1 MGATKRATGRRSAL
15 GLLVLGLFAAVL
27 AAPGTAAAAGG
38 DVAWT
43 FSLAGDGADH
53 ATAIPAGPGGSAF
66 LCGDGRSAG
75 AMETVALLESESKT
89 LQWGLAWG
97 ADVAGGAWCRAAA
110 YDPRSGGLYLVTSVS
125 DPMHI
130 GALAIVKTDSAG
142 RVAWTRSY
150 STLSESLPYA
160 SEAVVDGHGNLYVAG
175 VTNLPGAGGW
185 TEAFVVKLS
194 ARGDLLWERTWGRA
208 VEASMA
214 VALTVTPAGRA
225 YCAGWV
231 SRGGD
236 LVTPYVRAFNG
247 SGRKLWSRGFAASS
261 GARWASDLAQAPG
274 GAVVVVGGRV
284 RGGTSQGVVEKYD
297 GGGRTLWRRAVS
309 TGAEGS
315 SLGSAAVDDRGRVF
329 AAGVYG
335 SPESGRGGALVIGL
349 SSSGRARWTSQWHDQ
364 AWPGEIVVA
373 GPRLYMDASL
383 APEDA

>member
-1 MGATKRATGRRSAL
+1 
-15 GLLVLGLFAAVL
+15 
-27 AAPGTAAAAGG
+27 
-38 DVAWT
+38 
-43 FSLAGDGADH
+43 
-53 ATAIPAGPGGSAF
+53 
-66 LCGDGRSAG
+66 
-75 AMETVALLESESKT
+75 
-89 LQWGLAWG
+89 
-97 ADVAGGAWCRAAA
+97 
-110 YDPRSGGLYLVTSVS
+110 
-125 DPMHI
+125 
-130 GALAIVKTDSAG
+130 
-142 RVAWTRSY
+142 VAWTRSY

-261 GARWASDLAQAPG
+261 GARWASDLVQAPG
-274 GAVVVVGGRV
+274 GAIVVVGGRM
-284 RGGTSQGVVEKYD
+284 RGETSQGVVEKFD
-297 GGGRTLWRRAVS
+297 GAGRTLWRRAVS

-383 APEDA
+383 APADAGDHALIGAQCLAAGTGAQIWRREYDTGAGSTRAEVKDLTVVSGRSVYVAATVWVDGRFTDALFLRLSP